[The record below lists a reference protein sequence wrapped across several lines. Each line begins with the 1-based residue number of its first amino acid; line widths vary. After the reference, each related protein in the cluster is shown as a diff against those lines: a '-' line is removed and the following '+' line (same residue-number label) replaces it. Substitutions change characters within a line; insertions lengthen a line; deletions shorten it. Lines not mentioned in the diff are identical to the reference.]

1 MPEIIRKLADHD
13 IPMRPCIR
21 NCGKQ
26 KNMMDLTAIISD
38 ALAAEVIGLLEKLNG
53 NNKYWDSLYW
63 EFYED
68 AAQLFIRVLRM
79 DHQNNPEKSRLL
91 RAFSDQYYPR
101 YCHPT
106 RIGFHGAQQLCMKV
120 STLEG

>member
-63 EFYED
+63 EF
-68 AAQLFIRVLRM
+68 
-79 DHQNNPEKSRLL
+79 
-91 RAFSDQYYPR
+91 
-101 YCHPT
+101 
-106 RIGFHGAQQLCMKV
+106 
-120 STLEG
+120 